1 MKTIRELE
9 AEKDTYEKG
18 GMKDAIAIAKYQ
30 TLKEVIE
37 LIEPMKDKIKKVL
50 VDWNCNGIPLNYTD
64 VINDIIDKKLKE
76 RIEGT
81 QKVENM

>member
-9 AEKDTYEKG
+9 AEE
-18 GMKDAIAIAKYQ
+18 YQ
-30 TLKEVIE
+30 TLGCGRAIVRHKIKALKDVIK

>member
-1 MKTIRELE
+1 MSIQTNPNGDLSHRVRAIHEL
-9 AEKDTYEKG
+9 D
-18 GMKDAIAIAKYQ
+18 
-30 TLKEVIE
+30 TLKDVIE